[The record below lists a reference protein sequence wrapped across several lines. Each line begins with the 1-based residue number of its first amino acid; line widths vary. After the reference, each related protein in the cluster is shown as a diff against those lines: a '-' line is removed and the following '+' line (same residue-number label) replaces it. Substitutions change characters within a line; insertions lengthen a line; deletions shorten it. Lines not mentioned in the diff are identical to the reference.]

1 MDTSPIAARSLEPYY
16 RIDGDLLERHYK
28 EVLSGYYEWEDRPHA
43 DKYLVFPENFG
54 SHMSIDETSTKD
66 GELFTI
72 LSNKDG
78 HGRKGSIAAIVRG
91 TRTEDVSSA
100 IKLVPELIRKQV
112 GEVTLDFSPGMES
125 IVHACFPWAYKT
137 LDRFHMQRMAL
148 DAVQNQR
155 RKYLREAMSAEA
167 ANRKEWKKSERKRL
181 GHYRKAKIYLN
192 GIKPFP
198 SPKPYVPDRLP
209 NGDTVPELLT
219 RSMYLLMKSA
229 DKWSESQK
237 ERARLLFEQYP
248 DIKTA
253 YGLSHSLRVIFNNKN
268 ATPESARASLKG
280 WYDKVKTFK
289 NDDFHTLA
297 ETIQSREDDVV
308 NFFLFRS
315 TNASAEALNTKIK
328 AFRAQLRGVLDLKF
342 FLFRL
347 TRIYA

>member
-1 MDTSPIAARSLEPYY
+1 MTARSLGQYF
-16 RIDGDLLERHYK
+16 RVDGDTLERAYK
-28 EVLSGYYEWEDRPHA
+28 EHLSGYAQWKDRSHA
-43 DKYLVFPENFG
+43 DQYLIFPENFG
-54 SHMSIDETSTKD
+54 PHMCIDETSTKD

-72 LSNKDG
+72 LSNKEG
-78 HGRKGSIAAIVRG
+78 RCRKGSIAAIIRG
-91 TRTEDVSSA
+91 TRVEDVVTA
-100 IKLVPELIRKQV
+100 LQKVPEDIREKV
-112 GEVTLDFSPGMES
+112 GEITLDFSNGMTAIAEG
-125 IVHACFPWAYKT
+125 AFPWAYRV
-137 LDRFHMQRMAL
+137 LDRFHMQKMAL
-148 DAVQNQR
+148 DAVQNLR
-155 RKYLREAMSAEA
+155 RKHLREAMSAEA
-167 ANRKEWKKSERKRL
+167 AARKEWKKSEHKRL
-181 GHYRKAKIYLN
+181 SHYKKVKIYKD

-198 SPKPYVPDRLP
+198 RPKPYNPHRLP
-209 NGDTVPELLT
+209 NGDTVPEILT

-237 ERARLLFEQYP
+237 ERARILFGLYP
-248 DIKTA
+248 DIKKA
-253 YGLSHSLRVIFNNKN
+253 YSLSHSLRVIFNNKN